1 VGDRQIK
8 PEQLVT
14 GSDIV
19 VKSEV
24 ESKEQV
30 AMMVDPQLVQK
41 PAPPVALPPW
51 QHQYPRVLPQDMPA
65 PEVPQG
71 QEQQQDQHQQHQPAA
86 VVVKQENQEALIPNG
101 YRTGYS
107 TGYLNGYSDGY
118 SMGYSNVKKEEEDGT
133 LRNLSGRSDSGGTEK
148 SRIIGCC

>member
-1 VGDRQIK
+1 MGDRQIK
-8 PEQLVT
+8 PEQPVT

-51 QHQYPRVLPQDMPA
+51 QHKYPRVLPQDMPA

-101 YRTGYS
+101 YQTGYS

-133 LRNLSGRSDSGGTEK
+133 LRNLSGRSDSGGTEN
-148 SRIIGCC
+148 S